1 MKVKEEKD
9 EKQARLKLVFERN
22 RRKVSQGKAE
32 NQVKYGQHLLIKG
45 MVTVSL
51 DGLTLNLRC
60 S

>member
-22 RRKVSQGKAE
+22 RRKVSQGKAK
-32 NQVKYGQHLLIKG
+32 NQVKYGHLLIKG

-51 DGLTLNLRC
+51 DGLTLNRRC

>member
-22 RRKVSQGKAE
+22 RRKVSQGKAK